1 MERVEKVCLS
11 TVHRR
16 PVLMDHY
23 SILYLVLVALRSRSI
38 LHDLQYTPRTKGEWL
53 IRPPQNHHTT
63 L

>member
-38 LHDLQYTPRTKGEWL
+38 LHDLQYTPRTKGEW
-53 IRPPQNHHTT
+53 RG
-63 L
+63 